1 MKSILALVL
10 AVALFAAPLA
20 IAGGLSSSDSGF
32 LFNGNQVSATAISD
46 QEMQTTQG
54 SSLTANLLNF
64 SNILNNPKTD
74 VNVSDNNTNIC
85 FVFAGCGIKVG
96 S

>member
-1 MKSILALVL
+1 MRSILALVL
-10 AVALFAAPLA
+10 ALALFATPLA

-32 LFNGNQVSATAISD
+32 LFSKDQVSATAISD

-54 SSLTANLLNF
+54 SSLTLNLF
-64 SNILNNPKTD
+64 SGVLSNPKAD
-74 VNVSDNNTNIC
+74 VNVSGNNTNIC
-85 FVFAGCGIKVG
+85 FVFAGCGIQVG